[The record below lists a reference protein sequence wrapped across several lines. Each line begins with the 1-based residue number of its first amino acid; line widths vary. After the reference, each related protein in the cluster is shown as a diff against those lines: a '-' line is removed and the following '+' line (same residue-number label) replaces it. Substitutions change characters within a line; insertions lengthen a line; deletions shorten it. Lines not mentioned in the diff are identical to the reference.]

1 MNKYIFR
8 IIFYTTLVLS
18 GFALSIDYDNS
29 ELLAIIVLLC
39 LVGVGGIIS
48 YNVLHDKTDKEVSE
62 ILGVPESLF
71 SEE

>member
-8 IIFYTTLVLS
+8 VIFYTTLVLS

-29 ELLAIIVLLC
+29 ESLAINVLLC

-48 YNVLHDKTDKEVSE
+48 YNVLHNKTDKEVSE

>member
-8 IIFYTTLVLS
+8 VIFYTTLVLS

-29 ELLAIIVLLC
+29 ELLAIIVLIC

-71 SEE
+71 SEK

>member
-8 IIFYTTLVLS
+8 VIFYTTLVLS

-29 ELLAIIVLLC
+29 EFLAIIVLLC
-39 LVGVGGIIS
+39 IVGVGGIIS

-62 ILGVPESLF
+62 ILGVPENF
-71 SEE
+71 ISE

>member
-8 IIFYTTLVLS
+8 VIFYTTLVLS

-29 ELLAIIVLLC
+29 ELLAIIVLIC
-39 LVGVGGIIS
+39 LVGVGGVIS

>member
-8 IIFYTTLVLS
+8 VIFYTSLVLS
-18 GFALSIDYDNS
+18 DFALSIDYDNS

-39 LVGVGGIIS
+39 LVGVGSIIS
-48 YNVLHDKTDKEVSE
+48 YNVLHDKTDKEISE
-62 ILGVPESLF
+62 ILGVPESFF

>member
-1 MNKYIFR
+1 MYKYSFR

>member
-1 MNKYIFR
+1 MKKYIFR
-8 IIFYTTLVLS
+8 VIFYTTLILS

-29 ELLAIIVLLC
+29 ESLAINVLLC

-48 YNVLHDKTDKEVSE
+48 YNVLHNKTDKEISE

>member
-8 IIFYTTLVLS
+8 VIFYTTLVLS

-29 ELLAIIVLLC
+29 DILSIIVLLC
-39 LVGVGGIIS
+39 LVGVGSIIS

>member
-8 IIFYTTLVLS
+8 VIFYTTLVLL
-18 GFALSIDYDNS
+18 GFAFSIDHDNS
-29 ELLAIIVLLC
+29 KFLVILVLLC
-39 LVGVGGIIS
+39 LIGVGGIIS
-48 YNVLHDKTDKEVSE
+48 YNVLHNKTDKEISE

>member
-8 IIFYTTLVLS
+8 VIFYTTLVLS
-18 GFALSIDYDNS
+18 GFAFSIDYDNS
-29 ELLAIIVLLC
+29 KFLVIIVLLC
-39 LVGVGGIIS
+39 LIGVGGIIS
-48 YNVLHDKTDKEVSE
+48 YNVLHNKTDKEVSE

>member
-8 IIFYTTLVLS
+8 VIFYTTLVLS

>member
-8 IIFYTTLVLS
+8 VIFYTTLVLS

-29 ELLAIIVLLC
+29 ESLTINILLC

-48 YNVLHDKTDKEVSE
+48 YNVLHNKTDKEVSE
-62 ILGVPESLF
+62 ILGIPESLF

>member
-1 MNKYIFR
+1 MKKYIFR
-8 IIFYTTLVLS
+8 IIFYTTVVLS

-29 ELLAIIVLLC
+29 NLLAIIVLLC

-62 ILGVPESLF
+62 ILGVPESLI
-71 SEE
+71 SE

>member
-8 IIFYTTLVLS
+8 VIFYTTLVLS
-18 GFALSIDYDNS
+18 GFALSIDSDNS
-29 ELLAIIVLLC
+29 EFLAINILLC

-48 YNVLHDKTDKEVSE
+48 YNVLHNKTNKEVSE
-62 ILGVPESLF
+62 ILGIPESFF

>member
-39 LVGVGGIIS
+39 IVGVGGIIS

>member
-39 LVGVGGIIS
+39 LVGVGSIIS

>member
-8 IIFYTTLVLS
+8 VIFYTTLVLS
-18 GFALSIDYDNS
+18 GFVLSIDYDNS

-71 SEE
+71 SKE

>member
-8 IIFYTTLVLS
+8 VIFYTTLVLS
-18 GFALSIDYDNS
+18 GFALSIDYDTS
-29 ELLAIIVLLC
+29 EFLAINVLVC

-48 YNVLHDKTDKEVSE
+48 YNVLHNKTNKEVSE
-62 ILGVPESLF
+62 ILGIPESLF

>member
-8 IIFYTTLVLS
+8 VIFYTTLVLS

-29 ELLAIIVLLC
+29 ESLAINVLLC

-48 YNVLHDKTDKEVSE
+48 YNVLHDKTYKEVSE

>member
-8 IIFYTTLVLS
+8 VIFYTTLVLS

-29 ELLAIIVLLC
+29 DLLAIIVLIC

-62 ILGVPESLF
+62 IIGVPESLF
-71 SEE
+71 SEK

>member
-8 IIFYTTLVLS
+8 VIFYTTLVLS

-29 ELLAIIVLLC
+29 ESLAINILLC

-48 YNVLHDKTDKEVSE
+48 YNVLHNKTDKEVSE

>member
-8 IIFYTTLVLS
+8 IIFYTTLILS

>member
-18 GFALSIDYDNS
+18 GFALCIDYDNS
-29 ELLAIIVLLC
+29 DLLAIIVLLC

-48 YNVLHDKTDKEVSE
+48 YNVLHDKTYKEVSE

>member
-8 IIFYTTLVLS
+8 FIFYTTLVLS
-18 GFALSIDYDNS
+18 RFALSIDYDNS

-39 LVGVGGIIS
+39 IVGVGGIIS

>member
-29 ELLAIIVLLC
+29 NLFAIFVLLC
-39 LVGVGGIIS
+39 IVGVGGIIS

>member
-8 IIFYTTLVLS
+8 VIFYITLVLS

-29 ELLAIIVLLC
+29 ESLAINVLLC

-48 YNVLHDKTDKEVSE
+48 YNVLHNKTDKEVSE

>member
-8 IIFYTTLVLS
+8 VIFYATLVLS

-29 ELLAIIVLLC
+29 ECLAINVLLC
-39 LVGVGGIIS
+39 LVCVGGIIS
-48 YNVLHDKTDKEVSE
+48 YNVLHNKTDKEVSE
-62 ILGVPESLF
+62 ILGVPESFF

>member
-1 MNKYIFR
+1 MKKYIFR
-8 IIFYTTLVLS
+8 IIFYTTVVLS

-29 ELLAIIVLLC
+29 NLLAIIVLLC

>member
-62 ILGVPESLF
+62 ILGVPERLF